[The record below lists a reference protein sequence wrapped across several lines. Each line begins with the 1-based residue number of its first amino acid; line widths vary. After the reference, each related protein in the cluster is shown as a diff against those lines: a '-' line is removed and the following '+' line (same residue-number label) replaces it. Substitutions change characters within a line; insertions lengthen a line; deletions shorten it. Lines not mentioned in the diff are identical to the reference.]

1 MDKLIIQS
9 SGSDAK
15 LILSDP
21 GPKNIK
27 QEVGGFIAKL
37 ESHKVPFTECDVY
50 GVNGQYL
57 YDFFKAIKTSKDK
70 VINYYSL
77 EDNLIIDATYKND
90 EIELNVKLRKGPWDD
105 DWQVEELITLDKNNY
120 NNLLVQLATFLRL
133 KNTI

>member
-1 MDKLIIQS
+1 
-9 SGSDAK
+9 
-15 LILSDP
+15 LS
-21 GPKNIK
+21 I
-27 QEVGGFIAKL
+27 F
-37 ESHKVPFTECDVY
+37 PFTECDVY

-70 VINYYSL
+70 TINYYSL

-133 KNTI
+133 KNAIYQAHATEHKKCHNFCCRKKYAPFCVR